1 MRAIRWTAVGAA
13 AFVFVAA
20 SPAQSEHRHVAPHGG
35 TLVELGPELAHVELV
50 LDPGAGKL
58 TAYVLD
64 GEAENAVRIQAHQL
78 ELSLRDVKRGPG
90 FTAQPQTSKVVL
102 EAIGNVLT
110 GETPGDT
117 SQFEAETP
125 TLTGVLAFQ
134 GALTRLE
141 VRGAAFE
148 RVTFSFPAGNE
159 PAGAGSR

>member
-1 MRAIRWTAVGAA
+1 MHAIRRAALGAVAV
-13 AFVFVAA
+13 VFVAA
-20 SPAQSEHRHVAPHGG
+20 SPSHAEHRHVPPHGG

-50 LDPGAGKL
+50 LDPHAGKL

-64 GEAENAVRIQAHQL
+64 GEAENAVRIRARQL

-90 FTAQPQTSKVVL
+90 FPVPPQGSKVVL